1 MEQPVPLYTAQLV
14 LMQSESR
21 YGEDYCMSRLSKKFF
36 VNSIVLAKAFAN
48 AGLRALVG
56 KVNMDQNSPR

>member
-1 MEQPVPLYTAQLV
+1 
-14 LMQSESR
+14 
-21 YGEDYCMSRLSKKFF
+21 MSRLSKKFF